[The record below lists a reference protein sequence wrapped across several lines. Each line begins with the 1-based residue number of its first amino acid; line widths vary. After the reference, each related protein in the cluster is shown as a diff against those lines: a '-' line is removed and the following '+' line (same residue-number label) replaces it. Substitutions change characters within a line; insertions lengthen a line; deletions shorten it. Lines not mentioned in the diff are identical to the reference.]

1 MRLFGALVFGS
12 TLVALSVPQED
23 SPREVD
29 VIAEV
34 IQPQAADDI
43 WSYHDA
49 YAIYQDKFQYEEVN
63 KAGVIRFETLL
74 SLL

>member
-1 MRLFGALVFGS
+1 MFGS
-12 TLVALSVPQED
+12 TLVALSVPEED
-23 SPREVD
+23 SPRDVD

-49 YAIYQDKFQYEEVN
+49 NAIYQDKFQYEVN
-63 KAGVIRFETLL
+63 NAGVIRFETLL

>member
-1 MRLFGALVFGS
+1 MLLVGALVFGS
-12 TLVALSVPQED
+12 TLVALSVPDED

-49 YAIYQDKFQYEEVN
+49 NAIYQDKFQYEVY
-63 KAGVIRFETLL
+63 KASVIRFKTLL

>member
-1 MRLFGALVFGS
+1 MRRVGALVFGS

-23 SPREVD
+23 SPHDVD
-29 VIAEV
+29 IIAEV

-43 WSYHDA
+43 GSYHDA
-49 YAIYQDKFQYEEVN
+49 NAIYQDKFQYEVY
-63 KAGVIRFETLL
+63 KAGVIRFKTLL

>member
-1 MRLFGALVFGS
+1 MKLVGALVFGS
-12 TLVALSVPQED
+12 TLVALSVPEED
-23 SPREVD
+23 SPRDVD

-34 IQPQAADDI
+34 IHPQAADDI

-49 YAIYQDKFQYEEVN
+49 YAIYQDKFQYEVY
-63 KAGVIRFETLL
+63 KAGVIRFKTLL

>member
-1 MRLFGALVFGS
+1 MLLVGALVFGS
-12 TLVALSVPQED
+12 TLVALSVPEED
-23 SPREVD
+23 SPRDVD

-34 IQPQAADDI
+34 IQPQATDDI
-43 WSYHDA
+43 WSYDA
-49 YAIYQDKFQYEEVN
+49 NAIYQDKFQYEVN

>member
-1 MRLFGALVFGS
+1 MFGS

-34 IQPQAADDI
+34 IQADDT
-43 WSYHDA
+43 WSYHA
-49 YAIYQDKFQYEEVN
+49 NAIYQDKFQYEVY
-63 KAGVIRFETLL
+63 KAGVIRSKALL

>member
-1 MRLFGALVFGS
+1 MLLVGALVFGS

-34 IQPQAADDI
+34 IQPQAAEDI

-49 YAIYQDKFQYEEVN
+49 NSIYQDTFQYEVHE
-63 KAGVIRFETLL
+63 AGVIRFKTLL